1 MELKTTR
8 FGVLEIDPESVITF
22 TQPIIGFQEY
32 RRFVH
37 LPGPPDSFV
46 SWLQS
51 VDSEELAFLLMNPTH
66 VVPDY
71 TVALTQHDLTE
82 LAASGL
88 DELEV
93 YTLVVVPEDPA
104 KVRTNLKAPVLLNP
118 KHRLGKQIVLEKSDY
133 PIQYFLAQGKQEG
146 EGSPQREVSNARS
159 DA

>member
-8 FGVLEIDPESVITF
+8 FGVIDIDPEKVITF

-37 LPGPPDSFV
+37 LPGPPDSLV
-46 SWLQS
+46 TWLQS
-51 VDSEELAFLLMNPTH
+51 MDSDELAFLLMDPTQA
-66 VVPDY
+66 VPDY
-71 TVALTQHDLTE
+71 TAEVSPHDLTE
-82 LAASGL
+82 LAASSV

-104 KVRTNLKAPVLLNP
+104 KVRTNLKAPILLNP
-118 KHRLGKQIVLEKSDY
+118 KHRLGKQVVLEKSDY
-133 PIQYFLAQGKQEG
+133 PIQYYLAQGKSTG
-146 EGSPQREVSNARS
+146 EASSQREVSNARS

>member
-1 MELKTTR
+1 M
-8 FGVLEIDPESVITF
+8 
-22 TQPIIGFQEY
+22 
-32 RRFVH
+32 H

-51 VDSEELAFLLMNPTH
+51 VDTGELAFLLMNPSQ

-71 TVALTQHDLTE
+71 TVAVSQHDLTE
-82 LAASGL
+82 LAASDL

-104 KVRTNLKAPVLLNP
+104 KVRTNLKAPILLNP
-118 KHRLGKQIVLEKSDY
+118 KHRLGKQVVLDKSDY
-133 PIQYFLAQGKQEG
+133 PIQYFLAQGKKSG
-146 EGSPQREVSNARS
+146 AGASQREVSNARS